1 MVVKRKTNQ
10 WTMIYSLKEIEE
22 LDNAP
27 CEFKISWILIEGAR
41 HWFRRRV
48 KPGPGFFS
56 MALVGIQWKRD

>member
-27 CEFKISWILIEGAR
+27 CELGIGWILKEGAR
-41 HWFRRRV
+41 CWFRRRL

-56 MALVGIQWKRD
+56 VALVGIWWKRD